1 MPRWIL
7 NRPLKRCDR
16 HEQKVAESLNRLSD
30 RWIVRWG
37 FYYVDN
43 RGLRR
48 EGDFL
53 ILGPEGGLLVLEV
66 KGKPIRHFSET
77 GEWEGETDHPIYQL
91 DEEWSG
97 VIREM
102 EATGGPL
109 PLVKKAL
116 ALPREFVRPEQ
127 AEHSGIPREL
137 IFGSNDLAQFSQGWR
152 RCFGDNP
159 PALSD
164 AQRQTFLKTFAKS
177 GRQEGIAAFIS
188 RTEQLFRE
196 QFTASYEI
204 LDLAAKNRQLLVE
217 GRSGSGKT
225 WHAIE
230 KAVRF
235 AEEGDGRDVLM
246 LCYNLALGKL
256 LKELVAQREPE
267 RGSITVYQ
275 WEELAAAILTE
286 CDLPY
291 TPPAKD
297 SPLEERLRFFDEELP
312 GTLLECIRDP
322 DLAGKLPRFD
332 ALVVDEAQDH
342 DTLFAER
349 LGETDP
355 ALCGWWSIYW
365 NLLNEN
371 TDAPMALFYDP
382 SQRPPFRDR
391 ENFDPDKLIR
401 HLSQPAH
408 LRLPQSLRYTRPI
421 FEFLQG
427 LQSPGTVDL
436 VAGMGKQ
443 HDLPEGPAVE
453 SYECGADIEKVR
465 QQVEAVL
472 KNWKDRGACD
482 PCEVLILHL
491 HKDLESSPLGTCTEL
506 AGHRLVDYL
515 ERDLVGEGEKVIL
528 HTSINKAKG
537 LDATG
542 VIVVG
547 LKAFD
552 RIDQPGYQHAYF
564 MGASRAKQ
572 VLAMVHG

>member
-1 MPRWIL
+1 M
-7 NRPLKRCDR
+7 
-16 HEQKVAESLNRLSD
+16 
-30 RWIVRWG
+30 
-37 FYYVDN
+37 
-43 RGLRR
+43 
-48 EGDFL
+48 
-53 ILGPEGGLLVLEV
+53 
-66 KGKPIRHFSET
+66 
-77 GEWEGETDHPIYQL
+77 
-91 DEEWSG
+91 
-97 VIREM
+97 
-102 EATGGPL
+102 
-109 PLVKKAL
+109 
-116 ALPREFVRPEQ
+116 
-127 AEHSGIPREL
+127 
-137 IFGSNDLAQFSQGWR
+137 
-152 RCFGDNP
+152 
-159 PALSD
+159 
-164 AQRQTFLKTFAKS
+164 
-177 GRQEGIAAFIS
+177 
-188 RTEQLFRE
+188 
-196 QFTASYEI
+196 
-204 LDLAAKNRQLLVE
+204 
-217 GRSGSGKT
+217 
-225 WHAIE
+225 
-230 KAVRF
+230 
-235 AEEGDGRDVLM
+235 
-246 LCYNLALGKL
+246 
-256 LKELVAQREPE
+256 
-267 RGSITVYQ
+267 
-275 WEELAAAILTE
+275 
-286 CDLPY
+286 
-291 TPPAKD
+291 
-297 SPLEERLRFFDEELP
+297 
-312 GTLLECIRDP
+312 
-322 DLAGKLPRFD
+322 AGKLPRFD

-391 ENFDPDKLIR
+391 NNFDPDKLIR

-436 VAGMGKQ
+436 IMGMGKG

-482 PCEVLILHL
+482 PFEVLILHL

-515 ERDLVGEGEKVIL
+515 ERDLVAEGEKVIL